1 MGAFDLSRGTE
12 GGTEGQVFCPNQTRV
27 YNQRGDNMARRA
39 RLMSKSGIYHIMLRG
54 INKQNIFEDSED
66 RYKLLDILLRF
77 KKQDKFNVYGYCL
90 MSNHVHILIKEVE
103 DPISVAIKRISSSY
117 VLWFNKKYA
126 RTGHLFQERF
136 KSEPVENEGYFITV
150 LRYIHRNPINAG
162 IVDNFL
168 KTKWT
173 SYYDYIRVRELI
185 DVDYALDIFSTNRNV
200 AIDLYKKYMQEDN
213 NDQCLDINERVM
225 LNDEEVISYM
235 KSLGVSS
242 VSALQQMNTEDR
254 NKILKKIKGLKTVS
268 LRQLSR
274 ITGVSKSVL
283 GRI

>member
-1 MGAFDLSRGTE
+1 
-12 GGTEGQVFCPNQTRV
+12 
-27 YNQRGDNMARRA
+27 MARSA
-39 RLMSKSGIYHIMLRG
+39 RVKSHSGVYHIMLRG

-66 RYKLLDILLRF
+66 RYKLLEIIRQF
-77 KKQDKFNVYGYCL
+77 KDQNKYSIYGYCL

-103 DPISVAIKRISSSY
+103 DSISVSIKRISSSY

-136 KSEPVENEGYFITV
+136 KSEPVENERYFITV

-162 IVDNFL
+162 MVDSML

-173 SYYDYIRVRELI
+173 SYYDYISIPGFVDI
-185 DVDYALDIFSTNRNV
+185 DFALDIFSSDRNK
-200 AIDLYKKYMQEDN
+200 AIDLYEKYMKEDN
-213 NDQCLDINERVM
+213 NDQCLDINYKGM

-235 KSLGVSS
+235 KTLGVAS
-242 VSALQQMNTEDR
+242 VAALQQMDTENR
-254 NKILKKIKGLKTVS
+254 NKILKEIKGLNIVS

-274 ITGVSKSVL
+274 ITGISKSVL
-283 GRI
+283 GRIW